1 MITETPTI
9 SLSKAERSQLDRI
22 REAKD
27 LWREG
32 RSEDALILIDAVKS
46 ETMTPRVAAN
56 LYVNEAVFH
65 AEAGDMERSDESL
78 TNAAL
83 FIDSGSVSDRGTF
96 HNQRARERK
105 ERGRFSDA
113 LVDYAGAASLWQEV
127 GDGEKQGAAALN
139 VAGCYLALGDPE
151 SAQENLNKA
160 FPLLKGSFFLPQ
172 AHDTQ
177 AKVHL
182 AKGNLEHAAKSI
194 ATALSM
200 ECPDKWRADFLATR
214 DQIETQLLSALQVK
228 HFSDLKRVKL
238 NMVRRALQASS
249 GNPAGAAGL
258 LGVTRFAIQSLIDK
272 YSEELEPYRKEK
284 RFRGKPIIKHK

>member
-9 SLSKAERSQLDRI
+9 SFSKAERSQLDRI

-46 ETMTPRVAAN
+46 EQVTPRVAAN
-56 LYVNEAVFH
+56 LYVNEAVFR
-65 AEAGDMERSDESL
+65 AESGDMNGSSESL
-78 TNAAL
+78 QIAAK

-96 HNQRARERK
+96 HNQRARVRNHFK
-105 ERGRFSDA
+105 NTDGA
-113 LVDYAGAASLWQEV
+113 LTDYAGAAVFWEED
-127 GDGEKQGAAALN
+127 GDKVKQGAASLN
-139 VAGCYLALGDPE
+139 VAECYLALGDPE
-151 SAQENLNKA
+151 LAQENLNKA

-200 ECPDKWRADFLATR
+200 ECPDNWRADFLATR
-214 DQIETQLLSALQVK
+214 DQIETQLLNALQVK

-238 NMVRRALQASS
+238 SMVRRALQASS